1 MEDDILKDG
10 YLDLK
15 INSCIDGFRCRYKEE
30 YNCLKEIDSFF
41 YKIQDELIKK
51 GANQQNTFIM
61 ASLVQLQKL
70 YDSSILLFERG
81 LVESGNTLI
90 RPILEL
96 SFKIIEVISN
106 DEFVEDLLLDE
117 QYENLKLMK
126 DIEEHK
132 LFELFPENQL
142 KEHKEIIEERID
154 SRKRP
159 KTKSNYLAEKNGL
172 YREYILY
179 RLQCEYVHQSTGVI
193 GRTIKVTSDGKIYV
207 DADLQLK
214 DFKKSIAWLL
224 SITTISIEII
234 LRQYIKNEDLS
245 HEYNR
250 IIKKFEIYFKELI

>member
-1 MEDDILKDG
+1 MEDDRLKDG

-15 INSCIDGFRCRYKEE
+15 INSCIEGFRNRYKEE

-41 YKIQDELIKK
+41 YKIQDELIKR
-51 GANQQNTFIM
+51 GVNQQNTFIM

-81 LVESGNTLI
+81 LVEAGNTLI

-96 SFKIIEVISN
+96 SFKIIEVIKN
-106 DEFVEDLLLDE
+106 EDFVEDLLLEE
-117 QYENLKLMK
+117 QYENLKLMD

-142 KEHKEIIEERID
+142 KEHKEIIENRIND
-154 SRKRP
+154 RKRP
-159 KTKSNYLAEKNGL
+159 KTKVNYLADKNGL
-172 YREYILY
+172 YQEYILY

-193 GRTIKVTSDGKIYV
+193 GRIIKMTSDGKIYV
-207 DADLQLK
+207 DADFQLK

-224 SITTISIEII
+224 SITTISIGI
-234 LRQYIKNEDLS
+234 LLKDYIQNEDLIK
-245 HEYNR
+245 EYNG
-250 IIKKFEIYFKELI
+250 IIERFEMHFKDLL

>member
-1 MEDDILKDG
+1 MEEDRLEDG

-15 INSCIDGFRCRYKEE
+15 INSCIEVFRVRYKDE
-30 YNCLKEIDSFF
+30 YECLKEIDSFL

-51 GANQQNTFIM
+51 GVSQQNTFIM

-81 LVESGNTLI
+81 LVEAGNTLI

-96 SFKIIEVISN
+96 SFKIIEVIKN
-106 DEFVEDLLLDE
+106 EEFVEDLLLEE
-117 QYENLKLMK
+117 QYENLKLMN

-132 LFELFPENQL
+132 LFELVPENQL
-142 KEHKEIIEERID
+142 KEYKEIIEKRIGA
-154 SRKRP
+154 RKRP
-159 KTKSNYLAEKNGL
+159 KTKANQLADKNGL

-193 GRTIKVTSDGKIYV
+193 GRTIKITSDGKIYV

-214 DFKKSIAWLL
+214 DFKTSIAWLL
-224 SITTISIEII
+224 SITTISIGI
-234 LRQYIKNEDLS
+234 LLKDYIQNEDLIK
-245 HEYNR
+245 EYNKIVER
-250 IIKKFEIYFKELI
+250 FEMYFKDLL